1 MNHIIVG
8 TAGHIDHGKTALVRA
23 LTGIDTDRLKEEK
36 ARGISI
42 DLGFAHLDLD
52 GAITAGFVDVP
63 GHERFVRNMLAGAT
77 GIDLVLLVVAA
88 NESVMPQTREH
99 FAICRLLGIESG
111 VIALTKADLADA
123 ETIAIAR
130 SDVEAL
136 VRGSFLEGAPVVE
149 VSSVTGAGLAR
160 LRAALAEAASGVRKK
175 DATRLFRMPIDRAF
189 AMRGFGPVVTGTIA
203 EGRIRAGEEIELY
216 PQRLR
221 ARVRG
226 VQNHGQNAP
235 EACAGQRAALNL
247 AGVNLADLRRGL
259 VAGPPGVFRPT
270 SDFGASVELLASA
283 PPLRNRSP
291 IHFHSGAAEIEGELR
306 WLDRE
311 EAQPGSTLLARILLN
326 SPALLLP
333 GDRFVVRRFS
343 PVTTIGGG
351 CVLDPHPEPQRRA
364 QLHAWLSRLDG
375 ASLAERLAAWTSASP
390 SGVSRDALIARS
402 GARLKEIRDAG
413 LVEVGDVLLTSAQ
426 AAALRHDMGD
436 AALDYH
442 RQHPLA
448 PGISREELRRRLLP
462 DAPPALFDFL
472 LQGHPDLAAEG
483 EWIRHRSHTRT
494 LSTGQTQAER
504 AIEAAFEQAGLAA
517 PDAAGVIASSGVE
530 PKQAQSLLQSL
541 IRDGRLVR
549 INSDLVVHASAWR
562 SLQELLAS
570 HKGTRFG
577 VAEFKAWTGVS
588 RKFAIPLLE
597 YCDRQRI
604 TRREGDRRLVL

>member
-1 MNHIIVG
+1 MTSIIVG

-77 GIDLVLLVVAA
+77 GIDVVLLVVAA

-99 FAICRLLGIESG
+99 FAICRLLGIECG
-111 VIALTKADLADA
+111 VIALTKCDLADA

-136 VRGSFLEGAPVVE
+136 VRGSFLESAPVVE

-160 LRAALAEAASGVRKK
+160 LRAALAAAANRARKK
-175 DATRLFRMPIDRAF
+175 DTTRLFRMPIDRAF
-189 AMRGFGPVVTGTIA
+189 AMRGFGAVVTGTVA
-203 EGRIRAGEEIELY
+203 EGCIRVGEEIELY
-216 PQRLR
+216 PQGRR

-226 VQNHGQNAP
+226 IQNHGQIAP

-291 IHFHSGAAEIEGELR
+291 VHFHSGAAEFEGELR

-311 EAQPGSTLLARILLN
+311 EAPPGSILLARIILK
-326 SPALLLP
+326 SPTLLLP
-333 GDRFVVRRFS
+333 GDRFVLRRFS

-351 CVLDPHPEPQRRA
+351 CVLDPHPEPRRRR

-375 ASLAERLAAWTSASP
+375 ASLAERLAAWTSTSP
-390 SGVSRDALIARS
+390 SGLSRDALIARS
-402 GARLKEIRDAG
+402 GARLEEIRAAG
-413 LVEVGDVLLTSAQ
+413 LVEIGDVFLTSAQ
-426 AAALRHDMGD
+426 AAALRCGIAE

-442 RQHPLA
+442 RQQPLA

-462 DAPPALFDFL
+462 DAPAALFDFL
-472 LQGHPDLAAEG
+472 VRGHPDLAADG
-483 EWIRHRSHTRT
+483 ELIRHRSHIRT
-494 LSTGQTQAER
+494 LTRGQSQAER

-517 PDAAGVIASSGVE
+517 PSTADVIAKSGVE
-530 PKQAQSLLQSL
+530 PRQAQSLLQNL
-541 IRDGRLVR
+541 IRNGRLVR
-549 INSDLVVHASAWR
+549 ISSDLVVHASAWS
-562 SLQELLAS
+562 SLRELLAQ
-570 HKGTRFG
+570 HKGTLFG
-577 VAEFKAWTGVS
+577 VSEFKTWTGVS

-597 YCDRQRI
+597 YCDRQRV
-604 TRREGDRRLVL
+604 TRREGGQRLVL